1 MLIEEYERLPK
12 LTEEEVRK
20 QAEGIFN
27 FLKLTH
33 PYINNKKIFYKSGRA
48 IEEQINFDS
57 EMCIR
62 DRYTPIPTRI
72 CERSIW
78 QLYKRAWNWNY
89 EVSWYEWEGLWEWQ

>member
-48 IEEQINFDS
+48 IEEQINF
-57 EMCIR
+57 
-62 DRYTPIPTRI
+62 
-72 CERSIW
+72 
-78 QLYKRAWNWNY
+78 
-89 EVSWYEWEGLWEWQ
+89 V

>member
-33 PYINNKKIFYKSGRA
+33 PYINNKKIFSQIWTSYRRTNKFSFCCNRNKSL
-48 IEEQINFDS
+48 E
-57 EMCIR
+57 
-62 DRYTPIPTRI
+62 
-72 CERSIW
+72 
-78 QLYKRAWNWNY
+78 KRPK
-89 EVSWYEWEGLWEWQ
+89 